1 MWILRPPPF
10 LLESFQP
17 TTIIP
22 LAEFA
27 PDAAAMAQIAKSNPF
42 TDDTDVSP
50 EKLAEIWSRQAEEN
64 RDLLA
69 KRGWKHLAAWR
80 NLCR

>member
-1 MWILRPPPF
+1 
-10 LLESFQP
+10 
-17 TTIIP
+17 
-22 LAEFA
+22 
-27 PDAAAMAQIAKSNPF
+27 MAQVAKSNPF

-64 RDLLA
+64 KDLLG

-80 NLCR
+80 TLCR